1 MIAALLTGFAASPWT
16 RAALRYGA
24 IVLAVLLFLLTL
36 RRSGGPASAL
46 AGSPNASKPPRRSMT
61 SNARCSTRQLAV
73 LVIAA
78 ISLIAC
84 ATATFDPRMAT
95 VCPPCVEHSREVQ
108 AHAADELDLLPDGSA
123 IAKLLSESVMRDQA
137 WACCQ

>member
-1 MIAALLTGFAASPWT
+1 
-16 RAALRYGA
+16 
-24 IVLAVLLFLLTL
+24 
-36 RRSGGPASAL
+36 
-46 AGSPNASKPPRRSMT
+46 MT

-108 AHAADELDLLPDGSA
+108 AHAADELDLLPERSA
-123 IAKLLSESVMRDQA
+123 IAEMLADYSVMREQA
-137 WACCQ
+137 RACLER